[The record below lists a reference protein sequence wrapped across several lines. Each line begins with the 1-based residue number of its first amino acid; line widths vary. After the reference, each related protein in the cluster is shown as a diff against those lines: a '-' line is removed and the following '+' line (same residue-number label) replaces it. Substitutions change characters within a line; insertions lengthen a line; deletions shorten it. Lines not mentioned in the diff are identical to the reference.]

1 MSPGRRRLVAVGL
14 VVLAVS
20 TVAIAYVR
28 GTRVAATPF
37 DPTQPDQG
45 VRCQVVAWP
54 GGAEGETAVRCAAV
68 FERSVDSLWG
78 PLTDYAKLPQ
88 AFDSVF
94 YRFDIETLEG
104 VAPGPVTLKG
114 AVVFWLMRF
123 PLDLVLE
130 HTAEGGVR
138 TVRWDAADE
147 RFATR
152 GGWRLEALAP
162 DRTRVEY
169 MLDARVA
176 YLPDFVVKVVLRDN
190 LPRVLRA
197 LGGVAAP

>member
-1 MSPGRRRLVAVGL
+1 METRRFSRACTASNPALSVMPFHWA
-14 VVLAVS
+14 S
-20 TVAIAYVR
+20 TSDC
-28 GTRVAATPF
+28 ATAP
-37 DPTQPDQG
+37 P
-45 VRCQVVAWP
+45 
-54 GGAEGETAVRCAAV
+54 
-68 FERSVDSLWG
+68 S
-78 PLTDYAKLPQ
+78 
-88 AFDSVF
+88 
-94 YRFDIETLEG
+94 

-162 DRTRVEY
+162 ERTRVEY
-169 MLDARVA
+169 LLDARVA
-176 YLPDFVVKVVLRDN
+176 FLPDFVVKVVLRDN
-190 LPRVLRA
+190 LPPVLRA
-197 LGGVAAP
+197 LGGVAAE

>member
-1 MSPGRRRLVAVGL
+1 MVGL
-14 VVLAVS
+14 VVLAIS

-28 GTRVAATPF
+28 GTRVTTTPF
-37 DPTQPDQG
+37 DPTQADQG
-45 VRCQVVAWP
+45 VRCQIVAWPVAWP
-54 GGAEGETAVRCAAV
+54 GGAEGETAVRCAGV
-68 FERSVDSLWG
+68 FERSVESLWG
-78 PLTDYAKLPQ
+78 PLTDYAKLPE
-88 AFDSVF
+88 AFDSVL
-94 YRFDIETLEG
+94 YRFDIDTLDG
-104 VAPGPVTLKG
+104 AAPGPVTLKG

-138 TVRWDAADE
+138 TVRWDASED

-162 DRTRVEY
+162 ERTRVEY
-169 MLDARVA
+169 LLDARVA
-176 YLPDFVVKVVLRDN
+176 FLPDFVVKVVLRDN